1 MAEKG
6 PVEVPTAKTLED
18 TMAGMQARY
27 GQLEGGYDAVVVNY
41 LRQLVWQQLW
51 LEYNLS
57 QQADK
62 LFMLRET
69 VRTLVVAL
77 ESGFHKVTVEH
88 GIVAKFMEL
97 LAKELAEEEE

>member
-1 MAEKG
+1 MADSKG
-6 PVEVPTAKTLED
+6 PVEAPTAKALEEA
-18 TMAGMQARY
+18 MAGIQNTY
-27 GQLEGGYDAVVVNY
+27 GQLQGEGAYSGAI
-41 LRQLVWQQLW
+41 RQLVWQQLW
-51 LEYNLS
+51 LEYSLS

-77 ESGFHKVTVEH
+77 ESGSHKVTVEH

-97 LAKELAEEEE
+97 LSKELEEED